1 MEVQR
6 GALPVKGFI
15 RELRRRKVFRMA
27 GFYIVGA
34 WLVMQAADVFFPAWG
49 LPDAALN
56 ILLIAAVV
64 GFPLALVFG
73 WFYDVT
79 THGVVRTA
87 ATDEGDVAGTVPLQR
102 TDYLILAALAGIAVF
117 IVFRAGTEI
126 VETPRVGVELSPGP
140 GIADGSSPEK
150 LSNSIAVLPFDNIG
164 TDPEDEIFAEG
175 VSEEIR
181 NRLGRHAELQVI
193 ARASSLQFKSGD
205 YGVPRISDLLG
216 VQYLLLGSVRR
227 QGQRI
232 RVSAQLVADKGI
244 QVWSENYD
252 RVLEDVFG
260 IQDEIADLVA
270 AEVAPQIVARPNE
283 SYRPSLDAYRHFLA
297 GRDLLYRRDVWAAQ
311 KALAIT
317 VELDP
322 GYAEAQAEYAISL
335 VMGYPEER
343 QLQQAEAS
351 VAAALDVAPDLP
363 RAHAARGFFLRT
375 KRPPDLAAAE
385 AALREALRGDPNMVD
400 AMNWLA
406 GVLRQQGRGEE
417 ADEWTEKAYRI
428 DPFNSA
434 IISNLALRYWE
445 AGNPDRA
452 EIMLRRMAD
461 LPEPPLQTMLVLWD
475 LYTCTGR
482 LVEANR
488 IAKQLLLAGGWQ
500 TFFLAQNYASLGE
513 PEIAAEW
520 TSAAVRDN
528 PEVMWVRTGWV
539 QAQAPYWQGDYA
551 GAAEAMRRAMASKE
565 ISLGQIDPT
574 LRFFYGIN
582 LSLAGD
588 FAGAI
593 ETLSEEL
600 PHTVDRS
607 VMGGYYG
614 VDAYQALAW
623 AYVRSGL
630 PEESLPPLA
639 IVGEWFAERSASTVM
654 MKSPDLF
661 AAARNAVLTGS
672 HDLALE
678 RLEQAVK
685 AGWRDYNIERHD
697 PRWSALAD
705 NPRYQALM
713 AEVKADVDR
722 QRAAVERID
731 AEEDFAARLEQARL
745 ARQQSDD

>member
-1 MEVQR
+1 MT
-6 GALPVKGFI
+6 GFI
-15 RELRRRKVFRMA
+15 RELRRRRVFATA
-27 GFYIVGA
+27 GLYIVGA
-34 WLVMQAADVFFPAWG
+34 WLVMQAADVFFPGWG
-49 LPDAALN
+49 IPDTGIN
-56 ILLIAAVV
+56 VLLVAAVV

-73 WFYDVT
+73 WFFNIT
-79 THGVVRTA
+79 AHGIRRTMPA
-87 ATDEGDVAGTVPLQR
+87 DPEGTVEPRPLKGNDYLVFGALVLVAGVIVSYAVNRLLSMPR
-102 TDYLILAALAGIAVF
+102 TEAAGIEARIDLAPV
-117 IVFRAGTEI
+117 
-126 VETPRVGVELSPGP
+126 
-140 GIADGSSPEK
+140 EK
-150 LSNSIAVLPFDNIG
+150 LPNSIAVLPFDNIG

-193 ARASSLQFKSGD
+193 ARASSSQFGNSD
-205 YGVPRISDLLG
+205 YGATRVSDLLG

-244 QVWSENYD
+244 QVLSENYD
-252 RVLEDVFG
+252 RVLKDVFG

-297 GRDLLYRRDVWAAQ
+297 GRDLIYRRDQWAAQ
-311 KALAIT
+311 RELAMA

-322 GYAEAQAEYAISL
+322 RYAEARAEYAISL
-335 VMGYPEER
+335 VLGFPEDV
-343 QLQQAEAS
+343 QLQKAETAIDL
-351 VAAALDVAPDLP
+351 ALDVAPDLP
-363 RAHAARGFFLRT
+363 RAHAARGLFLQS
-375 KRPPDLAAAE
+375 KRAPDLPASE

-400 AMNWLA
+400 AMNWL
-406 GVLRQQGRGEE
+406 GVALGRQGRDEE
-417 ADEWTEKAYRI
+417 ADEWMDRAYQI

-434 IISNLALRYWE
+434 IVSNLALRYWE

-452 EIMLRRMAD
+452 EMMLRRMAD

-475 LYTCTGR
+475 LYTFTGR
-482 LVEANR
+482 LVEANK

-520 TSAAVRDN
+520 MSAAVRDN

-551 GAAEAMRRAMASKE
+551 GAAEAMRRAMASKG

-588 FAGAI
+588 FDEAI

-630 PEESLPPLA
+630 PEESLPLLE
-639 IVGEWFAERSASTVM
+639 IVEQWFAEQSASIVM

-678 RLEQAVK
+678 RLEKAVK

-697 PRWSALAD
+697 PRWALMAD
-705 NPRYQALM
+705 DPRYRALM

-722 QRAAVERID
+722 QRAEVKRID
-731 AEEDFAARLEQARL
+731 AEEDFAARLEQARA
-745 ARQQSDD
+745 ARQGSDD

>member
-1 MEVQR
+1 MT
-6 GALPVKGFI
+6 GFI
-15 RELRRRKVFRMA
+15 RELRRRRVFATA
-27 GFYIVGA
+27 GLYIVGA
-34 WLVMQAADVFFPAWG
+34 WLVMQAADVFFPGWG
-49 LPDAALN
+49 IPDTGIN
-56 ILLIAAVV
+56 VLLVAAVV

-73 WFYDVT
+73 WFFNIT
-79 THGVVRTA
+79 AHGIRRTMPA
-87 ATDEGDVAGTVPLQR
+87 DPEGTVEPRPLKGNDYLVFGALVLVAGVIVSYAVNRLLSMPR
-102 TDYLILAALAGIAVF
+102 TEAAGIEARIDLAPV
-117 IVFRAGTEI
+117 
-126 VETPRVGVELSPGP
+126 
-140 GIADGSSPEK
+140 EK
-150 LSNSIAVLPFDNIG
+150 LPNSIAVLPFDNIG

-193 ARASSLQFKSGD
+193 ARASSSQFGNSD
-205 YGVPRISDLLG
+205 YGVPRVSDLLG

-252 RVLEDVFG
+252 RVLKDVFG

-283 SYRPSLDAYRHFLA
+283 SYRPSLDAYRHFLT
-297 GRDLLYRRDVWAAQ
+297 GRDLIYRRDQWAAQ
-311 KALAIT
+311 RELAMA

-322 GYAEAQAEYAISL
+322 RYAEAQAEYAISL
-335 VMGYPEER
+335 VFGFPEDA
-343 QLQQAEAS
+343 QLQKAETAIDL
-351 VAAALDVAPDLP
+351 ALDVAPDLP
-363 RAHAARGFFLRT
+363 RAHAARGLFLQS
-375 KRPPDLAAAE
+375 KRAPDLPASE

-400 AMNWLA
+400 AMNWL
-406 GVLRQQGRGEE
+406 GVALGRQGRDEE
-417 ADEWTEKAYRI
+417 ADEWMDRAYQI

-434 IISNLALRYWE
+434 IVSNLALRYWE

-452 EIMLRRMAD
+452 EMMLRRMAD

-475 LYTCTGR
+475 LYTFTGR
-482 LVEANR
+482 LVEANK

-520 TSAAVRDN
+520 MSAAVRDN

-551 GAAEAMRRAMASKE
+551 GAAEAMRRAMASKG

-588 FAGAI
+588 FDEAI

-630 PEESLPPLA
+630 PEESLPLLE
-639 IVGEWFAERSASTVM
+639 IVEQWFAEQSASIVM

-678 RLEQAVK
+678 RLEKAVK

-697 PRWSALAD
+697 PRWALMAD
-705 NPRYQALM
+705 DPRYRALM

-722 QRAAVERID
+722 QRAEVKRID
-731 AEEDFAARLEQARL
+731 AEEDFAARLEQARA
-745 ARQQSDD
+745 ARQGSDD

>member
-1 MEVQR
+1 MT
-6 GALPVKGFI
+6 GFI
-15 RELRRRKVFRMA
+15 RELRRRRVFATA
-27 GFYIVGA
+27 GLYIVGA
-34 WLVMQAADVFFPAWG
+34 WLVMQAADVFFPGWG
-49 LPDAALN
+49 IPDTGIN
-56 ILLIAAVV
+56 VLLVAAVV

-73 WFYDVT
+73 WFFNIT
-79 THGVVRTA
+79 AHGIRRTMPA
-87 ATDEGDVAGTVPLQR
+87 DPEGTVEPRPLKGNDYLVFGALVLVAGVIVSYAVNRLLSMPR
-102 TDYLILAALAGIAVF
+102 TEAAGIEARIDLAPV
-117 IVFRAGTEI
+117 
-126 VETPRVGVELSPGP
+126 
-140 GIADGSSPEK
+140 EK
-150 LSNSIAVLPFDNIG
+150 LPNSIAVLPFDNIG

-193 ARASSLQFKSGD
+193 ARASSSQFGNSD
-205 YGVPRISDLLG
+205 YGVPRVSDLLG

-252 RVLEDVFG
+252 RVLKDVFG

-297 GRDLLYRRDVWAAQ
+297 GRDLIYRRDQWAAQ
-311 KALAIT
+311 RELAMA

-322 GYAEAQAEYAISL
+322 RYAEAQAEYAISL
-335 VMGYPEER
+335 VFGFPEDA
-343 QLQQAEAS
+343 QLQKAETAIDL
-351 VAAALDVAPDLP
+351 ALDVAPDLP
-363 RAHAARGFFLRT
+363 RAHAARGLFLQS
-375 KRPPDLAAAE
+375 KRAPDLPASE

-400 AMNWLA
+400 AMNWL
-406 GVLRQQGRGEE
+406 GVALGRQGRDEE
-417 ADEWTEKAYRI
+417 ADEWMDRAYQI

-434 IISNLALRYWE
+434 IVSNLALRYWE

-452 EIMLRRMAD
+452 EMMLRRMAD
-461 LPEPPLQTMLVLWD
+461 LPEPPLQTMLVLWN
-475 LYTCTGR
+475 LYTFTGR
-482 LVEANR
+482 LVEANK

-520 TSAAVRDN
+520 MSAAVRDN

-551 GAAEAMRRAMASKE
+551 GAAEAMRRAMASKG

-588 FAGAI
+588 FDEAI

-630 PEESLPPLA
+630 PEESLPLLE
-639 IVGEWFAERSASTVM
+639 IVEQWFAEQSASIVM

-678 RLEQAVK
+678 RLEKAVK

-697 PRWSALAD
+697 PRWALMAD
-705 NPRYQALM
+705 DPRYRALM

-722 QRAAVERID
+722 QRAEVKRID
-731 AEEDFAARLEQARL
+731 AEEDFAARLEQARA
-745 ARQQSDD
+745 ARQGSDD